1 MRCKGNQVFM
11 MVYICSPSTCE
22 VEQEVW
28 EFKIVFSYE
37 ISSRPAANR
46 TTLDLSQEEKKK
58 KAWAA
63 EWLIS

>member
-1 MRCKGNQVFM
+1 M

-46 TTLDLSQEEKKK
+46 TTLDLSQEKKKK